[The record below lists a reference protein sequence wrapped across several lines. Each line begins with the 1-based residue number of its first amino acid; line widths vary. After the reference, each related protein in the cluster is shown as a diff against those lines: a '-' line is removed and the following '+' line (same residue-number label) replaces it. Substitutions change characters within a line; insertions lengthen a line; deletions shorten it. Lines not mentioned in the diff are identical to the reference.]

1 MPEQPM
7 TLYRNL
13 DPEFAGL
20 VHDAGELALADGALP
35 RKTKLL
41 IAMLF
46 DAEHGA
52 TEGVQALA
60 RQALQAGA
68 TRQEILEALRVAEYL
83 CGVGCLFTA
92 AKALEGVLP

>member
-7 TLYRNL
+7 MRYRTL

-20 VHDAGELALADGALP
+20 VHEAEELALADGALP

-68 TRQEILEALRVAEYL
+68 TRQEILEALRVVEPL

>member
-7 TLYRNL
+7 MRYRTL

-20 VHDAGELALADGALP
+20 VHEAEELALADGALP

-52 TEGVQALA
+52 TEGSRRWRARHC
-60 RQALQAGA
+60 RQAPPD
-68 TRQEILEALRVAEYL
+68 RKSWRR
-83 CGVGCLFTA
+83 
-92 AKALEGVLP
+92 

>member
-7 TLYRNL
+7 MLYRTL
-13 DPEFAGL
+13 DPEFATL
-20 VHDAGELALADGALP
+20 IQEAGELALADGALP

-41 IAMLF
+41 SAMLF

-68 TRQEILEALRVAEYL
+68 TRQEILEALRVADHL

>member
-7 TLYRNL
+7 MRYRTL

-20 VHDAGELALADGALP
+20 VHEAEELALADGALP

-68 TRQEILEALRVAEYL
+68 TRQEILEALRVVEHL

-92 AKALEGVLP
+92 AKVLEGVLP

>member
-7 TLYRNL
+7 MLYRTL

-20 VHDAGELALADGALP
+20 VHEAGELALADGALP

-46 DAEHGA
+46 DAEMARRRESRRWHGRHC
-52 TEGVQALA
+52 
-60 RQALQAGA
+60 RQAPPD
-68 TRQEILEALRVAEYL
+68 RKSWRR
-83 CGVGCLFTA
+83 
-92 AKALEGVLP
+92 

>member
-13 DPEFAGL
+13 DPKFAGL

-60 RQALQAGA
+60 RQALQAGT

>member
-7 TLYRNL
+7 MRYRTL

-20 VHDAGELALADGALP
+20 VHEAEELALADGALP

-68 TRQEILEALRVAEYL
+68 TRQEVLEALRVGEYL